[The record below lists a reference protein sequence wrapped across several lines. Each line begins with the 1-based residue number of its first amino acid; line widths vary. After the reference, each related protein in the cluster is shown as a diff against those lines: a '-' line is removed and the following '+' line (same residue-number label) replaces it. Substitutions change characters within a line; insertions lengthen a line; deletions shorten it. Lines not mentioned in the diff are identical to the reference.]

1 MDKSLQWKVLTVL
14 GYVALLTVTLVLCAE
29 DALPHG
35 QMIWRLGT
43 PL

>member
-14 GYVALLTVTLVLCAE
+14 GYVALLMVTLVLCAE
-29 DALPHG
+29 EALPHG
-35 QMIWRLGT
+35 QLVWRLAA